1 MSNDSFMITILRN
14 PINHF
19 ESVYEYADTSKL
31 IGLWNTTR
39 DPFGAFLEAP
49 RNTVIEFVQN
59 SKSYMM
65 ELNMLRNGKYAMFNH
80 RNFGKAFWWSRAH
93 NRVPVRSKIFLLYR

>member
-1 MSNDSFMITILRN
+1 MAVNIGRFNSRHILPMISNDSFMITILRN
-14 PINHF
+14 PIDHF

-49 RNTVIEFVQN
+49 RNTVIEFVKN
-59 SKSYMM
+59 SKSYIM
-65 ELNMLRNGKYAMFNH
+65 ELNMLRNGK
-80 RNFGKAFWWSRAH
+80 
-93 NRVPVRSKIFLLYR
+93 